1 MPPLP
6 TGRARRPPALRPAC
20 SCRRRLPRCAAGA
33 RGGGGAIWV
42 TGPSRTLGTRPR
54 IASGLAEGW
63 IFAHTPGV
71 PIMQR
76 RLSLLGLLLL
86 RLTQLLISPTAHPLN
101 GFLLQRLSWSGG
113 DSRAL
118 HGGSV
123 GTFQREI
130 QFPLET
136 PQPQITLDKVAPLL
150 FQNAKCHTSE
160 QEPRSL
166 PHLIGLL
173 SPLGSHLSQGTH
185 HPLLQGEYSP
195 SSLIPPLSSPIPSK
209 PAHSMSKIPL
219 VSLSFISSAHL
230 SPGPLQESIVG
241 SLCTPFTSYK

>member
-1 MPPLP
+1 MGFRGSRWERAWKEQMPPLP

-76 RLSLLGLLLL
+76 RLSPLGLFLL
-86 RLTQLLISPTAHPLN
+86 RLTKLLISPTAHPLN

-166 PHLIGLL
+166 PPPNRAPLPPGFPSQPRHP
-173 SPLGSHLSQGTH
+173 SPT
-185 HPLLQGEYSP
+185 
-195 SSLIPPLSSPIPSK
+195 
-209 PAHSMSKIPL
+209 
-219 VSLSFISSAHL
+219 SAR
-230 SPGPLQESIVG
+230 
-241 SLCTPFTSYK
+241 